1 MRSGVSWGVLGILGC
16 PGVSWGNQTD
26 PKFFYH
32 LLTFD
37 ETMAHKTCRASKIKK
52 LRGN

>member
-1 MRSGVSWGVLGILGC
+1 MNRVSSVFKHHPLVVVVFI
-16 PGVSWGNQTD
+16 VN
-26 PKFFYH
+26 FFYH

-37 ETMAHKTCRASKIKK
+37 ETKAHKTCRASKIKK